1 MFFLFIL
8 ESLGTAE
15 LILIGIVALIFLGPR
30 KLPSIART
38 IGKTMADLRN
48 TTNEFKATWERE
60 VNFEEETKALRIDD
74 LLDDRTEPSAD
85 KSESIEPEGVTAPE
99 VKQIDA
105 SSFNSAPGVPPN
117 GNSNDNPNEA
127 KADEADAL
135 SEKQN
140 WL

>member
-1 MFFLFIL
+1 MFLLFIL

-38 IGKTMADLRN
+38 IGKTVADLRN

-60 VNFEEETKALRIDD
+60 VNFEEETKALRMDD
-74 LLDDRTEPSAD
+74 LLDDRQDPPTD
-85 KSESIEPEGVTAPE
+85 KPGSIEPDGITAPE
-99 VKQIDA
+99 IRQIDA
-105 SSFNSAPGVPPN
+105 ASFNSTSGASPN
-117 GNSNDNPNEA
+117 GKTSDKPNEA
-127 KADEADAL
+127 KAEEADAL
-135 SEKQN
+135 SEKRN